1 VLAPVGALAEAGGVA
16 ARCAAGA
23 VAAAATAA
31 LLAPVGTAVTL
42 PITGARDPTTADDG
56 EELRAMMLMA
66 PLPIPARA
74 IGAPRCS
81 AK

>member
-1 VLAPVGALAEAGGVA
+1 M
-16 ARCAAGA
+16 
-23 VAAAATAA
+23 
-31 LLAPVGTAVTL
+31 
-42 PITGARDPTTADDG
+42 IGARDPTTADTG